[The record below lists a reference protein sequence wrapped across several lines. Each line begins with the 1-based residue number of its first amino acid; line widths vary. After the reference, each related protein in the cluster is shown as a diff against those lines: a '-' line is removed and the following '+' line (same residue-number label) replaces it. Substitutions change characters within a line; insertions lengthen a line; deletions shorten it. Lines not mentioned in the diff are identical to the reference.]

1 MKHQY
6 TESDIIRGKAIQYY
20 RRQAGLT
27 QAELAM
33 MMKVS
38 SVREYEWEKGAKP
51 SVKNWHK
58 LCQILKMPLEW
69 LDEDFSDPINSRRM
83 QTAFLRRLIFLRR
96 TSRSW
101 KKPLTVITKQ
111 RNRYRRHVTVAKVN
125 INRKNSSVAGNCY
138 GRNR

>member
-33 MMKVS
+33 EIGVS
-38 SVREYEWEKGAKP
+38 SIREYEWEKGAKP
-51 SVKNWHK
+51 SVRNWHK

-69 LDEDFSDPINSRRM
+69 LDEDLSDPINSRRM
-83 QTAFLRRLIFLRR
+83 QTAFLRRLDLSPEDQQKLEEALNRYYE
-96 TSRSW
+96 TE
-101 KKPLTVITKQ
+101 KPLPKAC
-111 RNRYRRHVTVAKVN
+111 NGCKG
-125 INRKNSSVAGNCY
+125 K
-138 GRNR
+138 

>member
-33 MMKVS
+33 EVGVS
-38 SVREYEWEKGAKP
+38 SIREYEWEKGAKP

-58 LCQILKMPLEW
+58 LCQVLKMPLEW
-69 LDEDFSDPINSRRM
+69 LDEDLSDPINSKRM
-83 QTAFLRRLIFLRR
+83 QTAFLRRLDLSPEDQQKLEEALNRYYE
-96 TSRSW
+96 TE
-101 KKPLTVITKQ
+101 KPLPKAC
-111 RNRYRRHVTVAKVN
+111 NGCKGKYK
-125 INRKNSSVAGNCY
+125 
-138 GRNR
+138 

>member
-33 MMKVS
+33 EVGVS
-38 SVREYEWEKGAKP
+38 SIREYEWEKGAKP

-58 LCQILKMPLEW
+58 LCQVLKMPLEW
-69 LDEDFSDPINSRRM
+69 LDEDLSDSINSRRM
-83 QTAFLRRLIFLRR
+83 QTAFLRRLDLSPEDQQKLEEALNRYYE
-96 TSRSW
+96 TE
-101 KKPLTVITKQ
+101 KPLPKACNGCTGK
-111 RNRYRRHVTVAKVN
+111 YK
-125 INRKNSSVAGNCY
+125 
-138 GRNR
+138 

>member
-33 MMKVS
+33 EVKVS
-38 SVREYEWEKGAKP
+38 PIREYEWEKGAKP

-58 LCQILKMPLEW
+58 LCQVLKMPLEW
-69 LDEDFSDPINSRRM
+69 LDEDLSDPINSRRM
-83 QTAFLRRLIFLRR
+83 QTAFLRQLDLSPEDQQKLEEALNRYYE
-96 TSRSW
+96 TE
-101 KKPLTVITKQ
+101 KPLPKAC
-111 RNRYRRHVTVAKVN
+111 NGCKD
-125 INRKNSSVAGNCY
+125 K
-138 GRNR
+138 

>member
-33 MMKVS
+33 EVGVS
-38 SVREYEWEKGAKP
+38 SIREYEWEKGAKP

-69 LDEDFSDPINSRRM
+69 LDEDLSDPINSRRL
-83 QTAFLRRLIFLRR
+83 QTAFLRRLDL
-96 TSRSW
+96 SPEDQQ
-101 KKPLTVITKQ
+101 KLEEAL
-111 RNRYRRHVTVAKVN
+111 NRYYETEQPLPKACNGCKG
-125 INRKNSSVAGNCY
+125 KY
-138 GRNR
+138 K

>member
-33 MMKVS
+33 EVGVS
-38 SVREYEWEKGAKP
+38 SIREYEWEKGAKP

-83 QTAFLRRLIFLRR
+83 QTAFLRRLDLSPEDQQKLEEALDRYYE
-96 TSRSW
+96 TE
-101 KKPLTVITKQ
+101 KPLPKAC
-111 RNRYRRHVTVAKVN
+111 NGCKGKYK
-125 INRKNSSVAGNCY
+125 
-138 GRNR
+138 